1 MATSVGVRELRDN
14 LSRVLKR
21 VEEGEVVRVLRHGK
35 DVLELRP
42 LKRRTG
48 NEHVESLK
56 GKGIL
61 SGGSGKIGPVR
72 SVKNK
77 MPGKPVSGFIVDERR

>member
-1 MATSVGVRELRDN
+1 MSTSIGVRELRDN

-21 VEEGEVVRVLRHGK
+21 VEQGEVVRVLRHGK

-42 LKRRTG
+42 VKTTAE
-48 NEHVESLK
+48 NEFVAHMK

-61 SGGSGKIGPVR
+61 VGGSGKVGPVR
-72 SVKNK
+72 SVKNRR
-77 MPGKPVSGFIVDERR
+77 PEKPISDIIVEERR